1 MLHCTLLDFLNK
13 FQIKKVKSIKINK
26 TTLIISALHGGI
38 NHSYKSSTK
47 RNNKGYVV
55 AFLRD

>member
-26 TTLIISALHGGI
+26 TTLIISALHRGI

-47 RNNKGYVV
+47 RNN
-55 AFLRD
+55 